1 MNQVKFKGACV
12 ALMGS
17 MLLAACGGGGHD
29 PAPAAAGPAPVVIT
43 PEVTVSVP
51 TEVATS
57 ATAATTY
64 VASLSSQ
71 PAATTDTL
79 EPVAVPDTVAQ
90 DDTAE
95 PQ

>member
-1 MNQVKFKGACV
+1 MNQVKFKSACV

-17 MLLAACGGGGHD
+17 MLLAACGGGGSD
-29 PAPAAAGPAPVVIT
+29 PTPVAEAPVVT
-43 PEVTVSVP
+43 APEVTVSVP
-51 TEVATS
+51 AEVATS
-57 ATAATTY
+57 AMAATTY

>member
-1 MNQVKFKGACV
+1 MTQAKLKGLV
-12 ALMGS
+12 ASLMGTL
-17 MLLAACGGGGHD
+17 LLAACGGGGHD
-29 PAPAAAGPAPVVIT
+29 TPSAAAAPAPVTPV
-43 PEVTVSVP
+43 PEVTVAVP
-51 TEVATS
+51 AEVATS

-71 PAATTDTL
+71 PAATTDSL
-79 EPVAVPDTVAQ
+79 EPVAVPEQVAQ